1 MSKAVSIQLAN
12 CQVSPPSSTSIR
24 NQFGYLRQFTRVDLP
39 MGRPSRAEILMGQ
52 KQMVLTVAIRL
63 ANLANLAN
71 SADLVA
77 RSALAH
83 AKAA

>member
-1 MSKAVSIQLAN
+1 
-12 CQVSPPSSTSIR
+12 
-24 NQFGYLRQFTRVDLP
+24 

-52 KQMVLTVAIRL
+52 KQMVLTVVIRL